1 MNKPQGGAEGSRRIV
16 VIGGGYTGLA
26 AAYDLA
32 HRGYKVTVLESAGE
46 VGGLA
51 SAFPVG
57 QTRLERFYHHW
68 FTNDR
73 HVMGLIREMGLED
86 QVHIR
91 PTVTGMYYAN
101 NFYRLASP
109 LDLLKFNPLSLL
121 DRFRL
126 GMLVVKARMEKDWR
140 KLDRVSAAEWLTKM
154 AGPRVYEVVWEPL
167 LKGKFG
173 EFADKVS
180 ASWFWAKLVLRGGS
194 RGKGAHENLAY
205 FKGGFAALA
214 DLIAAD
220 IVAHGGEVRTG
231 SAATGLK
238 VEDGRVSGLWV
249 GDEMIPCE
257 AVISTPALPIT
268 ADLLA
273 PHAPAEFVE
282 RLRKVEYLANVCLI
296 LLLDRSLSELYWMNV
311 NDASFPFVGII
322 EHTNFEPPASYQGL
336 HVVYLSKYLPENAE
350 LYRMSDAEVL
360 AFALPHIKRMFP
372 SFRDEWIKQS
382 HVWHARYGQAVVTTG
397 YADLVPPR
405 QTPVRGVYI
414 ATMAQIYPE
423 DRGTNYAIRDGRAV
437 AQLVATEI

>member
-1 MNKPQGGAEGSRRIV
+1 MTHSEGTGRHVV
-16 VIGGGYTGLA
+16 VIGGGFTGLA

-32 HRGYKVTVLESAGE
+32 RAGHTVTVLESARE
-46 VGGLA
+46 LGGLA

-57 QTRLERFYHHW
+57 HTRLERFYHHW

-73 HVMGLIREMGLED
+73 HVMGLIEEMGLQD
-86 QVHIR
+86 QVHVR
-91 PTVTGMYYAN
+91 PTATGMYYAH

-109 LDLLKFNPLSLL
+109 LDLLKFKPLSWL

-126 GMLVVKARMEKDWR
+126 GLLVIKARMEKDGD
-140 KLDRVSAAEWLTKM
+140 KLDRMTAAEWLTKL
-154 AGPRVYEVVWEPL
+154 AGPRVYKVVWEPL

-173 EFADKVS
+173 EYADRVS
-180 ASWFWAKLVLRGGS
+180 AAWFWAKLVLRGGS
-194 RGKGAHENLAY
+194 RGKGAHENLMY
-205 FKGGFAALA
+205 FNGGFVALA
-214 DLIAAD
+214 ERMADD
-220 IVAHGGEVRTG
+220 IVAHGGAVRTG
-231 SAATGLK
+231 SVVTGLK
-238 VEDGRVSGLWV
+238 VADGTIGGVWV
-249 GDEMIPCE
+249 GDELIACD

-273 PHAPAEFVE
+273 PHAPAAFVE
-282 RLRKVEYLANVCLI
+282 RLRQVEYLANVCLV

-322 EHTNFEPPASYQGL
+322 EHTNFEPPESYEGL
-336 HVVYLSKYLPENAE
+336 HVVYLSKYLPETAE
-350 LYRMSDAEVL
+350 LYRMSDSEVL

-372 SFRDEWIKQS
+372 DFRDEWIKQS

-405 QTPVRGVYI
+405 QTPVKGVYI

-423 DRGTNYAIRDGRAV
+423 DRGTNYAIRDGRAM
-437 AQLVATEI
+437 AQLVAAEI